1 MDVLLELQRVEKTYP
16 TRKGETAALQGVSFA
31 VERGSF
37 VSVIGP
43 SGAGKSTLLR
53 CVTGQLTP
61 SAGTV
66 LVEGRDMAVLRG
78 RRKRQLQRTVG
89 MIYQDF
95 CLVGAT
101 SAEGN
106 VLNACLPELDPV
118 SVLLG
123 RFPAEKRRT
132 ARELLAR
139 VGLAGKE
146 DRRADSLSG
155 GERQRV
161 AVARALMQGGRL
173 LLADEPVASLD
184 PVNAE
189 GVLKLL
195 KTLQTETGLT
205 VLMNSHN
212 VVQATAYSDRII
224 GLRAGEVTF
233 DGSPRDLTEDRLAEI
248 YGKERTDETA

>member
-1 MDVLLELQRVEKTYP
+1 MDVLLELRQVEKTYP
-16 TRKGETAALQGVSFA
+16 AQNGQAHALRGVSFA

-61 SAGTV
+61 SAGKV

-78 RRKRQLQRTVG
+78 RRKRQLQRAVG

-161 AVARALMQGGRL
+161 AVARALMQGGRV
-173 LLADEPVASLD
+173 LLADEPVGSLY
-184 PVNAE
+184 PVSAE

-195 KTLQTETGLT
+195 TTLQT
-205 VLMNSHN
+205 
-212 VVQATAYSDRII
+212 
-224 GLRAGEVTF
+224 
-233 DGSPRDLTEDRLAEI
+233 
-248 YGKERTDETA
+248 